1 MDKAALRSFLL
12 AARQNVAD
20 RVIKE
25 RQIAQ
30 NLTILLQKNPPLCLG
45 LYHPIQ
51 GEVNLAP
58 FWEIW
63 PGVMALPT
71 VVGEDLI
78 FRAWHPGDPLMRG
91 PFGIPQPQN
100 TVPPVIPDILMVPCL
115 GVDAAGH
122 RLGYGRGYYDRYL
135 ASHPETRSIGVVFL
149 VQIIPALPAEKHDQR
164 LSGFVMEELGVL

>member
-1 MDKAALRSFLL
+1 LDKAALRSFLL

-30 NLTILLQKNPPLCLG
+30 NLTQFFKESPPQTLG

-51 GEVNLAP
+51 GEVDLSP
-58 FWEIW
+58 FWETW

-71 VVGEDLI
+71 VVGADLI
-78 FRAWHPGDPLMRG
+78 FRAWHPGDTLAKG
-91 PFGIPQPQN
+91 AFNIPQPLD
-100 TVPPVIPDILMVPCL
+100 TAPPVIPDTLLMPCL

-135 ASHPETRSIGVVFL
+135 AEHPGIQSIGVVFS

-164 LSGFVMEELGVL
+164 LMGIVEESLL